1 VHQKIHGRRLM
12 GGSATVAALAA
23 NFNSVAL
30 FNDSTIGHILRV
42 DNWLCNAGAANAIAF
57 FTSGPL
63 STLVARGLSLFS
75 GEQAQAGSIYTAQ
88 DTNPPPFGVI
98 VNSGGTATQS
108 PELTPWFYLRP
119 GFSLVIKGN
128 TVNLALSVS
137 LWWEDLTMDMLEDHE
152 LD

>member
-1 VHQKIHGRRLM
+1 M

-23 NFNSVAL
+23 NFGSIAL

-42 DNWLCNAGAANAIAF
+42 DNWLVNAGAATATGF
-57 FTSGPL
+57 FIQGAL

-75 GEQAQAGSIYTAQ
+75 GEQAQAGSIYTQQ
-88 DTNPPPFGVI
+88 DVNAPPFGVI

-119 GFSLVIKGN
+119 GFSLVFKMG
-128 TVNLALSVS
+128 TVNLALAVS
-137 LWWEDLTMDMLEDHE
+137 FWWRTSPWTCSAITNWSSP
-152 LD
+152 